1 MSQIA
6 SPRQHCEPATAGAL
20 EIRTVLVDGARA
32 YLQLCGELDLAT
44 ADQLTSVLTRHL
56 LGGRRFVRLDLSGL
70 DFLDCAGLRSLVSGH
85 NVYLARG
92 GTLVLTHVG
101 PRPARL
107 LEITELDGALL
118 IGSTTPE
125 RGRPHRVT
133 GRRPLR

>member
-1 MSQIA
+1 
-6 SPRQHCEPATAGAL
+6 
-20 EIRTVLVDGARA
+20 
-32 YLQLCGELDLAT
+32 
-44 ADQLTSVLTRHL
+44 
-56 LGGRRFVRLDLSGL
+56 
-70 DFLDCAGLRSLVSGH
+70 